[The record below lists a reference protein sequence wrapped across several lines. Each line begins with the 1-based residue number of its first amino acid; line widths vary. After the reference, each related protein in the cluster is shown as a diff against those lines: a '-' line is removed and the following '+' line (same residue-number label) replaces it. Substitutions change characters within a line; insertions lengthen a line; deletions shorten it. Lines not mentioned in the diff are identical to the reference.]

1 MQDLKRFRVEVAAV
15 VEADK
20 EKAEALT
27 ALMQQLNA
35 ARVSE
40 SGLKKELD
48 AATQAV
54 QVCAPKA
61 MLPSCVKA
69 CKSWIEESG
78 ARTVW

>member
-35 ARVSE
+35 ARASE
-40 SGLKKELD
+40 TGLKKELD
-48 AATQAV
+48 AATQTL
-54 QVCAPKA
+54 QVRSARA
-61 MLPSCVKA
+61 FLPSCVTELLK
-69 CKSWIEESG
+69 
-78 ARTVW
+78 